1 LAWVVFSNSTF
12 SWLGKSH
19 RKKNETNRD
28 ESKARNEKKKK
39 KTQSATLKYFIL
51 FDNMHFGS
59 RICNKFRI
67 CTVGRD
73 VDGDGSSN
81 SKKQIQ
87 KQLKKP
93 DLYEEE
99 KIEGKSKQK

>member
-1 LAWVVFSNSTF
+1 
-12 SWLGKSH
+12 
-19 RKKNETNRD
+19 
-28 ESKARNEKKKK
+28 
-39 KTQSATLKYFIL
+39 
-51 FDNMHFGS
+51 MHFGS

>member
-1 LAWVVFSNSTF
+1 M
-12 SWLGKSH
+12 
-19 RKKNETNRD
+19 
-28 ESKARNEKKKK
+28 KKKK
-39 KTQSATLKYFIL
+39 KTQSATLKYFIV

-99 KIEGKSKQK
+99 KIEGK